1 MAWACAR
8 FGWLAL
14 RVTRLADVAGSAD
27 AVDFEPVWRAEVEL
41 RNLSARAGK
50 TVVQRYLAPLDDGGA
65 PDLPQPPQWLAGFCT
80 LALAPQ
86 ASGLAQIDI
95 PARAFASFDPA
106 TASWRRRPGR

>member
-8 FGWLAL
+8 FGRLAL
-14 RVTRLADVAGSAD
+14 RVTPLADVAGSAD

-65 PDLPQPPQWLAGFCT
+65 PDLPQPPQWLAGFCA